1 MPILQWISSLFSP
14 AVEIVKNLHT
24 SDADRMALE
33 NALAKIKADV
43 ESKMIDLEKEK
54 VKLQEVEANSPHII
68 TAIWRP
74 VCSVVI
80 VGIILAASFDIAHPN
95 EKFYELAQ
103 WFLVGFV
110 GGRSLEKS
118 AGVVGDVI
126 NKVIKR

>member
-1 MPILQWISSLFSP
+1 
-14 AVEIVKNLHT
+14 
-24 SDADRMALE
+24 MALE